1 MDGAV
6 RVMTE
11 QSPEV
16 LRFYHFKEIA
26 CDATIAS
33 MFLMLY
39 DTGQF
44 LKEKLFVRKAL
55 TLGTLFFLYSSHN
68 GSRSKFPF
76 EIIFF
81 L

>member
-1 MDGAV
+1 M

-44 LKEKLFVRKAL
+44 IKEKLFVRKAL
-55 TLGTLFFLYSSHN
+55 MSGTIFLCSSHN